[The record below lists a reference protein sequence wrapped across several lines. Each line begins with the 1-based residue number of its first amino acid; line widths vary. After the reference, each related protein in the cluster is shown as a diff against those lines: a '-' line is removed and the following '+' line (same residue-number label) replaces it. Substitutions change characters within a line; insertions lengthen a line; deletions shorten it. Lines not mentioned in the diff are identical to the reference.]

1 MTSSELIPARFTL
14 DPPEGFTDTLNNAK
28 AINVNNKSGGD
39 AGDPTVETTSDGMK
53 GHGGKAHQS
62 RAQMKANNE
71 YAIAVWDRL

>member
-14 DPPEGFTDTLNNAK
+14 DPPEGFTDTLNNVK
-28 AINVNNKSGGD
+28 AINANNKSGGGD
-39 AGDPTVETTSDGMK
+39 AGDSAVETTSDGMK

-71 YAIAVWDRL
+71 YAIAV